1 MTAQRWAWW
10 SQKSSHCFAALI
22 GRYDDDDDTKD
33 DNDDVEESGDND
45 DDKEWNDVWVVWKR
59 VRVNLIKMTWLKLQ
73 KLLECQE
80 NHTKQLYEKYF
91 VKPTQ

>member
-1 MTAQRWAWW
+1 MTAQWWAWW
-10 SQKSSHCFAALI
+10 SQKSSHCFAPLI
-22 GRYDDDDDTKD
+22 GGYDDDDDTKD

-59 VRVNLIKMTWLKLQ
+59 VRVNKIKMTLIKLL

-80 NHTKQLYEKYF
+80 NHTRREYEDNILLNR
-91 VKPTQ
+91 Q

>member
-1 MTAQRWAWW
+1 MSMMVTKIITSLRTT
-10 SQKSSHCFAALI
+10 LI
-22 GRYDDDDDTKD
+22 GGYDDDDDDTKD

-45 DDKEWNDVWVVWKR
+45 DDKEWNEVWVVWKR

-80 NHTKQLYEKYF
+80 NHTKQVYEGDSVIKI
-91 VKPTQ
+91 TQ